1 MYCIALIVLVK
12 AECTGIELLVDGIP
26 FNNDMLYKP
35 LGSSGTF
42 VGCRECSTGVTPS
55 WFKSDAKI
63 SSCGDG
69 GNRSMI
75 CVDSRNNNI
84 DLQFLFFL
92 HSHRGSYTCSKY
104 GDHKTLTIDV
114 LDSPTIT
121 IHPTSLLTASGV
133 SGTLNCEGAG
143 KGLVMYQWE
152 TSNVNGGPWMKIGD
166 SKRLVVRSFE
176 QPRQYRCMVTN
187 EAGTVRSSIATVT
200 TLSKLLFRYFSRGA

>member
-1 MYCIALIVLVK
+1 M
-12 AECTGIELLVDGIP
+12 DGKP
-26 FNNDMLYKP
+26 FTDDILYKP

-42 VGCRECSTGVTPS
+42 VRCRECSTGVTPS

-69 GNRSMI
+69 DNRSMI

-92 HSHRGSYTCSKY
+92 HSHRGSYTCGKH
-104 GDHKTLTIDV
+104 GDHKTLIVDV
-114 LDSPTIT
+114 LDPPTIT
-121 IHPTSLLTASGV
+121 THPTSLLTASGA

-152 TSNVNGGPWMKIGD
+152 TSNVNGGPWMKIGN
-166 SKRLVVRSFE
+166 SERLIVRSLE
-176 QPRQYRCMVTN
+176 QLQQYRCMVTN
-187 EAGTVRSSIATVT
+187 EAGTVRSRIATVS
-200 TLSKLLFRYFSRGA
+200 TLSKFLM